1 MRARPALWWPRK
13 KERGMSGETS
23 YTCRGWKAAGAA
35 VKVAALFAAA
45 LAAVDIGIDAIV
57 TVCK

>member
-13 KERGMSGETS
+13 KERGMLGETS
-23 YTCRGWKAAGAA
+23 YVWRGWKAAVVA
-35 VKVAALFAAA
+35 VKVVALFAAA

-57 TVCK
+57 CK